1 MHLGTIRACFGTGAS
16 RPHKS
21 PPASSKHLNV
31 CVDPNGRLL
40 QDQIAPTV
48 NFSAFRSADTAAHSV
63 VTTCPS
69 LNNRKAPK
77 ASQFFLRLHL
87 PVEY

>member
-1 MHLGTIRACFGTGAS
+1 MHLATDHTCFGIGAQ
-16 RPHKS
+16 RPHHRQRFS
-21 PPASSKHLNV
+21 GHLNV
-31 CVDPNGRLL
+31 CVDPFGRLW
-40 QDQIAPTV
+40 QDQIAPAV
-48 NFSAFRSADTAAHSV
+48 NFSTFRSPDTAAHSV